1 MKYWVI
7 LLILIGVGCSREPD
21 SAIVQRVDSAGAGS
35 VRKVSDA
42 ALLDWFQKH
51 QEVGQE
57 VRKSCSQVVAS
68 NPPANWA
75 DTSEGRVCR
84 LAQAASAFYFEEK
97 HGDGKAFVP
106 GK

>member
-1 MKYWVI
+1 MRYWTI
-7 LLILIGVGCSREPD
+7 LVFLVLAGCAHEPE
-21 SAIVQRVDSAGAGS
+21 SVIVQRVESAGAGK
-35 VRKVSDA
+35 VRKASDA
-42 ALLDWFQKH
+42 ALIDWFQKH

-57 VRKSCSQVVAS
+57 VRKSCFEVAS
-68 NPPANWA
+68 KASGNWA

-84 LAQAASAFYFEEK
+84 LAQVASAFYFEQK